1 MAETIKTTATMTPKA
16 SENIK
21 LNPLKPFTGKRS
33 DFILF
38 MQDVYVYLKVNQ
50 LTYNNNEKK
59 ISFILSYLAD
69 GDAAV
74 WKQQFIQTKIEES
87 EEAKTDKFSWGTYKE
102 FVDALKK
109 TFQPY
114 EEPAEA
120 LKDMKKLRLGDSSI
134 TEHNSRFRLL
144 VSQTGMKDSLALT
157 DLYRETLPWGL
168 QSPIIRSEHPP
179 KTLKEWYT
187 KATNF
192 YIGHQRAQHLFK
204 KRDNKPTN
212 TTSALPAQKK
222 FSFPKKKNPNAMDID
237 RMSIKEQTH
246 LMKEGKCFRCKLFGH
261 LSRDCPNKGQ
271 NTMTTTT
278 TPKWT
283 GKTAASHIKTLIASM
298 SEEEKKILEEEG
310 KKHGLGF

>member
-1 MAETIKTTATMTPKA
+1 MAETTTTTKA

-21 LNPLKPFTGKRS
+21 LNPPTPFTGKRS
-33 DFILF
+33 DFMLF
-38 MQDVYVYLKVNQ
+38 MQDVFVYLKVNKT
-50 LTYNNNEKK
+50 TYNNDDKK
-59 ISFILSYLAD
+59 ISFILSYLTG

-87 EEAKTDKFSWGTYKE
+87 IDANNDEPDWGSYKE
-102 FVDALKK
+102 FVEALKK

-114 EEPAEA
+114 NEPAEA
-120 LKDMKKLRLGDSSI
+120 LEDMKKLRLGDGSI

-144 VSQTGMKDSLALT
+144 VSQTGMKDSPALT

-179 KTLKEWYT
+179 KTLEEWYT

-192 YIGHQRAQHLFK
+192 YVGHQRAQCLFR
-204 KRDNKPTN
+204 KRDNKPT
-212 TTSALPAQKK
+212 TISSAPPTQKR
-222 FSFPKKKNPNAMDID
+222 FSFPEKKDPNAMDIN
-237 RMSIKEQTH
+237 RMSIKEQMH

-271 NTMTTTT
+271 NTMTPTA
-278 TPKWT
+278 PKWT
-283 GKTAASHIKTLIASM
+283 GKSAASHIRTLIASM
-298 SEEEKKILEEEG
+298 SEEEKKVLEEEG
-310 KKHGLGF
+310 EKFGLGF

>member
-1 MAETIKTTATMTPKA
+1 MAEKSTAMKTL
-16 SENIK
+16 ENIK
-21 LNPLKPFTGKRS
+21 LNPPTPFTGKQT

-38 MQDVYVYLKVNQ
+38 MQDVYVYLKINKA
-50 LTYNNNEKK
+50 TYNNDNKK
-59 ISFILSYLAD
+59 ISFILSYLTG

-87 EEAKTDKFSWGTYKE
+87 KEAKTDEPNWGTYKE
-102 FVDALKK
+102 FVEALKK

-114 EEPAEA
+114 DEPGEA
-120 LKDMKKLRLGDSSI
+120 LEEMKKLHLGDGSI

-144 VSQTGMKDSLALT
+144 VSQIGMKDSPALT
-157 DLYRETLPWGL
+157 DLYQETLPWGL

-179 KTLKEWYT
+179 KTLEEWYT

-192 YIGHQRAQHLFK
+192 YVGHQKAQHLFR
-204 KRDNKPTN
+204 KRDKPT
-212 TTSALPAQKK
+212 TTSSAPPAQKR
-222 FSFPKKKNPNAMDID
+222 FSFPEKKDPNAMDID
-237 RMSIKEQTH
+237 RMSIKERTR

-271 NTMTTTT
+271 NTTATTT

-283 GKTAASHIKTLIASM
+283 GKSAASHIRTLIASM
-298 SEEEKKILEEEG
+298 NEEEKKVLEEEG
-310 KKHGLGF
+310 EKFGLGF

>member
-1 MAETIKTTATMTPKA
+1 MPKTIATTTPKA
-16 SENIK
+16 SENVK
-21 LNPLKPFTGKRS
+21 LNPPKPFTGKRS

-38 MQDVYVYLKVNQ
+38 MQDVFVYLKVNKSI
-50 LTYNNNEKK
+50 YDDNEKK

-74 WKQQFIQTKIEES
+74 WKQQYIQTKIEES
-87 EEAKTDKFSWGTYKE
+87 VEAKTDEPSWENYKE
-102 FVDALKK
+102 FVEALKK

-114 EEPAEA
+114 DKPAEA
-120 LKDMKKLRLGDSSI
+120 LENIKKLRLGDSSI

-144 VSQTGMKDSLALT
+144 VSQTGMKDSSALM

-168 QSPIIRSEHPP
+168 QSPIIRYEHPP
-179 KTLKEWYT
+179 KTLEKWYT

-192 YIGHQRAQHLFK
+192 YIRHQRAQRLFE

-212 TTSALPAQKK
+212 NTSALPAQKK
-222 FSFPKKKNPNAMDID
+222 FSFPEKKDPNAMDID
-237 RMSIKEQTH
+237 RLSIEERTC

-271 NTMTTTT
+271 NT

-283 GKTAASHIKTLIASM
+283 GKSAAAHIRTLIASM
-298 SEEEKKILEEEG
+298 NEEEKKALEEEG
-310 KKHGLGF
+310 EKHGLGF

>member
-1 MAETIKTTATMTPKA
+1 MTTPKA
-16 SENIK
+16 SENVK
-21 LNPLKPFTGKRS
+21 LNPPKPFTGKRS

-50 LTYNNNEKK
+50 LIYNDDEKK

-87 EEAKTDKFSWGTYKE
+87 EEAKTDEPSWETYKE
-102 FVDALKK
+102 FVEALKK

-114 EEPAEA
+114 DKPAEA
-120 LKDMKKLRLGDSSI
+120 LKDIKKLHLGDGSI

-144 VSQTGMKDSLALT
+144 VSQTGMKDFLALT

-179 KTLKEWYT
+179 KTSEEWYT

-192 YIGHQRAQHLFK
+192 YVGHQRAQHLFK
-204 KRDNKPTN
+204 RRDNKPA
-212 TTSALPAQKK
+212 TTPSALSVQKK
-222 FSFPKKKNPNAMDID
+222 FSFPEKKDPNAMDID
-237 RMSIKEQTH
+237 RMSIEEQTH

-261 LSRDCPNKGQ
+261 LSRRL
-271 NTMTTTT
+271 
-278 TPKWT
+278 PKQ
-283 GKTAASHIKTLIASM
+283 GAKHHDDHSHSKMDRQIR
-298 SEEEKKILEEEG
+298 
-310 KKHGLGF
+310 GLTHQDPYCLDE